1 MQFEKIIIVDDDPI
15 IRRML
20 VSHLQKQ
27 NQVALGV
34 MNAQQAL
41 EEQKKE
47 PADLMIVDL
56 QLPDASGLEVMQQV
70 KKTHPNVDVII
81 ITGFGTIESAVD
93 AMKLGA
99 ANYLLKPFTLEQ
111 FDVALNQ
118 LIQQRQLRSENSYLR
133 EQQQV
138 SSPELLFSSTPMES
152 VQKLIQRV
160 APTNATVLIQGE
172 SGTGKELVARA
183 IHANSSRKD
192 KPYIKVN
199 CAAVPENLLESEF
212 FGHEKGSFTGA
223 SVKREG
229 RFELASGGTLLLDEV
244 TEISLGLQAKLL
256 RAIQEQEFE
265 RVGGNRTIRVDV
277 RIIATS
283 NRDLLKAVEKGI
295 FRQDLYFRLNVVP
308 ISIPALRERPGEA
321 FFLIEAFIERFAR
334 RHNKPTP
341 VLSPDAIHKINS
353 YPWPGNVRELQNC
366 AERAIILWDGVEM
379 IQFDDL
385 IPNLTFSP
393 PPTLANATPASL
405 VQNSSITIQNVLE
418 SSSKGFPS
426 VAEMEKQ
433 LIIEALQRTKG
444 NRNEA
449 AKLLDINVRTLRN
462 KLKEYSETDPLSPEL
477 EEATL

>member
-20 VSHLQKQ
+20 VGHLQKQ
-27 NQVALGV
+27 NQSVLGV

-47 PADLMIVDL
+47 PGDLLVIDL

-70 KKTHPNVDVII
+70 KKSNPQCDVII

-99 ANYLLKPFTLEQ
+99 GNYLLKPFTLEQ
-111 FDVALNQ
+111 FDLAIQQIV
-118 LIQQRQLRSENSYLR
+118 QQRQLRNENNYLR
-133 EQQQV
+133 EQQNV
-138 SSPELLFSSTPMES
+138 ISPEFLFSSPPMES
-152 VQKLIQRV
+152 VHRLISRV

-172 SGTGKELVARA
+172 SGTGKELIARA
-183 IHANSSRKD
+183 IHANSQRKE

-223 SVKREG
+223 SGKREG

-277 RIIATS
+277 RFIATT
-283 NRDLLKAVEKGI
+283 NRDLSKAVERGE

-308 ISIPALRERPGEA
+308 IPIPPLRDRPGEA
-321 FFLIEAFIERFAR
+321 VFLVEAFLERFAR
-334 RHNKPTP
+334 RHHKPVP
-341 VLSPDAIHKINS
+341 KLSSETIQKIRDYS
-353 YPWPGNVRELQNC
+353 WPGNVRELQNC
-366 AERAIILWDGVEM
+366 AERAIILWEGEGP
-379 IQFDDL
+379 IPFEDL
-385 IPNLTFSP
+385 VPNAAILP
-393 PPTLANATPASL
+393 PSSSESGSS
-405 VQNSSITIQNVLE
+405 SSIGLQSIMDRLQ
-418 SSSKGFPS
+418 KFPS
-426 VAEMEKQ
+426 VSEMEKV
-433 LIIEALQRTKG
+433 LIKEALQKTKG

-449 AKLLDINVRTLRN
+449 AKILDINVRTLRN
-462 KLKEYSETDPLSPEL
+462 KLKEYAESDPQNSML
-477 EEATL
+477 EEPAI

>member
-20 VSHLQKQ
+20 VGHLQKL
-27 NQVALGV
+27 NQTVLGV

-47 PADLMIVDL
+47 PGDLLVIDL
-56 QLPDASGLEVMQQV
+56 QLPDASGLEVMQQI
-70 KKTHPNVDVII
+70 KKNHPQSDVII

-99 ANYLLKPFTLEQ
+99 GNYLLKPFTLEQ
-111 FDVALNQ
+111 FDLALQ
-118 LIQQRQLRSENSYLR
+118 QILQQRQLRSENNYLR
-133 EQQQV
+133 EQQDLT
-138 SSPELLFSSTPMES
+138 SPEILFSSPPMES
-152 VQKLIQRV
+152 VNRLIRRV

-172 SGTGKELVARA
+172 SGTGKELIARA
-183 IHANSSRKD
+183 IHANSNRKD

-223 SVKREG
+223 SGKREG

-277 RIIATS
+277 RLIATT
-283 NRDLLKAVEKGI
+283 NRDLLKAVEKGE

-308 ISIPALRERPGEA
+308 IQIPALRDRHDESVYLVEA
-321 FFLIEAFIERFAR
+321 FLERFAR
-334 RHNKPTP
+334 RHNKPLP
-341 VLSPDAIHKINS
+341 KLSPETVQRIRQ

-366 AERAIILWDGVEM
+366 AERAIILWEGEGF
-379 IQFDDL
+379 ITFEDL
-385 IPNLTFSP
+385 VPNAPVSSNV
-393 PPTLANATPASL
+393 PTVSG
-405 VQNSSITIQNVLE
+405 NSSQTVGL
-418 SSSKGFPS
+418 SSIMGSTQKFPS
-426 VAEMEKQ
+426 VAEMEKV
-433 LIIEALQRTKG
+433 LIREALQRTKG

-449 AKLLDINVRTLRN
+449 AKMLDINVRTLRN
-462 KLKEYSETDPLSPEL
+462 KLKEYSQADPASQEFEET
-477 EEATL
+477 ATA